1 MSNET
6 RQPAGAPTGGQFAAA
21 QKGEPEL
28 ALTGDA
34 KVHRAAADQMAA
46 ALAGILGVD
55 PSTIE
60 SRIDAEHACGRTHG
74 SADVTVT
81 ATLDDD
87 LHSQVELGF
96 EVTQAGG
103 IPEVA
108 CTVRYDIEPI
118 GGCDRDSVRSRL
130 GRTELVSPLSMARLI
145 TDTQDQARMQRKAEA
160 AINRPQHQAN
170 LAPGSR
176 RDYMDALR
184 VEVVAGGT
192 GPAVEVVNHSSRSNR
207 PTVRFD
213 LEPGTGAINRAWM
226 DTVYGDVWLGNG
238 NLDRVAG
245 EVDRD
250 LTFALN
256 QWTDSYKPSRAQ
268 LEARFRAIVS

>member
-1 MSNET
+1 MALGDRLAGDVHHRRRTT
-6 RQPAGAPTGGQFAAA
+6 RLRDLTTQPQRRNQGPEVEDPDRPAPHPRPN
-21 QKGEPEL
+21 QKRRPSDQIRTHRNKSRWIEAEL

-87 LHSQVELGF
+87 LHTEVELGF

-108 CTVRYDIEPI
+108 CTVRYDIEP
-118 GGCDRDSVRSRL
+118 D
-130 GRTELVSPLSMARLI
+130 LSLI
-145 TDTQDQARMQRKAEA
+145 H
-160 AINRPQHQAN
+160 I
-170 LAPGSR
+170 
-176 RDYMDALR
+176 
-184 VEVVAGGT
+184 
-192 GPAVEVVNHSSRSNR
+192 
-207 PTVRFD
+207 
-213 LEPGTGAINRAWM
+213 
-226 DTVYGDVWLGNG
+226 
-238 NLDRVAG
+238 
-245 EVDRD
+245 
-250 LTFALN
+250 
-256 QWTDSYKPSRAQ
+256 
-268 LEARFRAIVS
+268 